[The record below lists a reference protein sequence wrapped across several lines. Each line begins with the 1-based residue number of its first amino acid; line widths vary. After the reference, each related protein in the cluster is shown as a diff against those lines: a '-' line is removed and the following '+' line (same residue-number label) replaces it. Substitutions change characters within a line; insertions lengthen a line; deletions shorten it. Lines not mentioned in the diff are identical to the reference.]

1 VFLDDILVFSR
12 TFDEHVERLETVFKR
27 LEDHGIKLKPS
38 RCELFRSKVEYLG
51 HVVSADGI
59 STDPAKTSAVIDWP
73 DPSNVKELRFFLGFS
88 GYYRGFVLVQPL
100 NMLLEDHCTSKSR
113 KSRKKARSPA
123 LWEWGQVQQSAFDSV
138 KRLLTESP
146 VLGIAD
152 YPLPFI
158 VHTDASGLGLGAVLL
173 QKQDGKERVIAYAS
187 RGLVTKSV
195 SVFSLLFNSCFFFVR
210 LLILP
215 G

>member
-1 VFLDDILVFSR
+1 
-12 TFDEHVERLETVFKR
+12 
-27 LEDHGIKLKPS
+27 
-38 RCELFRSKVEYLG
+38 
-51 HVVSADGI
+51 
-59 STDPAKTSAVIDWP
+59 
-73 DPSNVKELRFFLGFS
+73 
-88 GYYRGFVLVQPL
+88 VLVQPL
-100 NMLLEDHCTSKSR
+100 NMLEDHCTSKSR

-195 SVFSLLFNSCFFFVR
+195 SVFSLLFNSCFFFCPTAYPPGLIWVLQSVTR
-210 LLILP
+210 KFYYLILTSVFFVCTRVVAKSVLQCLFCISVLSC
-215 G
+215 